1 MKRIASRDNP
11 LYKELRRLA
20 QEPAFGRRQGWALLE
35 GLHPC
40 QEYQQRVAAPRWA
53 VFDADKLGASAD
65 LLALWNSVPA
75 SQQVVLEGGLLAG
88 LSDIGAAQG
97 AAFVIEPPKPALP
110 ARIAGQCVMLD
121 RVQDPGNVGSI
132 LRTCA
137 AAGVRTV
144 LLSDQTASAW
154 GSKTLRAGQ
163 GAHFAL
169 TIHEGVDLLEAVQR
183 LDVPLLTTAL
193 DNADN
198 LYGPALPIACAWVF
212 GHEGGGVQ
220 PALLAAATR
229 RVRIPQA
236 DGVESL
242 NVAAA
247 AAVCLFEQ
255 RRQALVREG

>member
-40 QEYQQRVAAPRWA
+40 QEYLQRVGAPRWA
-53 VFDADKLGASAD
+53 IFDTDRLGASAE
-65 LLALWNSVPA
+65 LLALWEGVSPA
-75 SQQVVLEGGLLAG
+75 QQVMLDGGILAG

-97 AAFVIEPPKPALP
+97 VAFVIEPPKPTLP
-110 ARIAGQCVMLD
+110 ERLVGLCVLLD

-137 AAGVRTV
+137 AAGVATV
-144 LLSDQTASAW
+144 LLSEQTASAW
-154 GSKTLRAGQ
+154 GTKTLRAGQ

-169 TIHEGVDLLEAVQR
+169 AIYEGVDLIAAVAR

-193 DNADN
+193 EDADS
-198 LYGPALPIACAWVF
+198 LYGPPLPAACAWVF

-220 PALLAAATR
+220 PALLAAANR
-229 RVRIPQA
+229 RVRIPQS

-255 RRQALVREG
+255 RRQGLVAQG